1 MTYAPA
7 RLGKNANTSKIEQVM
22 QMWDNRC
29 TELTELPVA
38 HPSQE
43 CPMSNV
49 TIQKIEKQVP
59 EAHLPIYRLE
69 AELLKLPQVEMPV
82 DHAFCNGLYARTM
95 HIPAGTVL
103 TGAVHKE
110 ESFFLVRKGEL
121 IVSTDSGPRTL
132 GPGDMSISKIGTKRA
147 GIALT
152 EVEVTTFHA
161 NPSNEQDPQVLWDM
175 FTIPAPAPAIGVGKT
190 AHLEESK

>member
-1 MTYAPA
+1 
-7 RLGKNANTSKIEQVM
+7 M
-22 QMWDNRC
+22 QMWDNRR

-43 CPMSNV
+43 CTMSNI
-49 TIQKIEKQVP
+49 TTQEIEKQVP
-59 EAHLPIYRLE
+59 TAHLPIYRLE

-95 HIPAGTVL
+95 HIPTGTVL

-110 ESFFLVRKGEL
+110 ESFFLVRKGQL
-121 IVSTDSGPRTL
+121 IVSTDNGPKTL
-132 GPGDMSISKIGTKRA
+132 GPGDMSVSNINTKRA

-152 EVEVTTFHA
+152 DVEVTTFHA
-161 NPSNEQDPQVLWDM
+161 NPTNEQDPHALWDM
-175 FTIPAPAPAIGVGKT
+175 FTIPAPAPALEAVKT
-190 AHLEESK
+190 AQLEKSQ